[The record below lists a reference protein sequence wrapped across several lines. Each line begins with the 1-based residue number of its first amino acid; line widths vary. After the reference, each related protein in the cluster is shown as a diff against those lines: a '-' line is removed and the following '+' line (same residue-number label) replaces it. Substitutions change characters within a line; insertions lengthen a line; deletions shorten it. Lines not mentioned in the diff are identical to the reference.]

1 MELTTRPT
9 SLFKPSK
16 RQETWKPQFTDE
28 QRANF
33 ERIAAIDRRANDR
46 AYARELV
53 QMFYWHDPRDR
64 KQWFAETM
72 QRISMMTPHAWSLM
86 AFDEALSNP
95 EPHLATVLRSSGV
108 LVGFAAAFFVAG
120 CLRFSSYKE

>member
-1 MELTTRPT
+1 MAQTTQNTLLP
-9 SLFKPSK
+9 KPLKS
-16 RQETWKPQFTDE
+16 RETWKPNFTDE

-53 QMFYWHDPRDR
+53 QMFYWRDPRDR

-72 QRISMMTPHAWSLM
+72 QRISKKHGYAYAQT
-86 AFDEALSNP
+86 
-95 EPHLATVLRSSGV
+95 LRSYMTEIRQNEYENINQG
-108 LVGFAAAFFVAG
+108 
-120 CLRFSSYKE
+120 

>member
-1 MELTTRPT
+1 MEPATTQPM
-9 SLFKPSK
+9 SLSKPSK

-33 ERIAAIDRRANDR
+33 ERIAAIDRQANYR

-53 QMFYWHDPRDR
+53 QMFYWRDPRER

-72 QRISMMTPHAWSLM
+72 QRISKKQGYAYAQTLRSYMTEIRQNEYEILNQESLGGG
-86 AFDEALSNP
+86 AENANGLGKDEASP
-95 EPHLATVLRSSGV
+95 
-108 LVGFAAAFFVAG
+108 
-120 CLRFSSYKE
+120 

>member
-1 MELTTRPT
+1 MAQSTQNTLLP
-9 SLFKPSK
+9 KPSA

-33 ERIAAIDRRANDR
+33 ERIAAIDRRANNM

-53 QMFYWHDPRDR
+53 QMFYWRDPRDR

-72 QRISMMTPHAWSLM
+72 QRITKRHGHAYAQTLKSMMTEIRMNEYENLNEESPRGSAKDEDALGQ
-86 AFDEALSNP
+86 DEASP
-95 EPHLATVLRSSGV
+95 
-108 LVGFAAAFFVAG
+108 
-120 CLRFSSYKE
+120 

>member
-1 MELTTRPT
+1 MEPATTQPT

-53 QMFYWHDPRDR
+53 QMFYWRDPRDR

-72 QRISMMTPHAWSLM
+72 QRISKKHGYAYAQT
-86 AFDEALSNP
+86 
-95 EPHLATVLRSSGV
+95 LRSYMTEIRQNEYENINQG
-108 LVGFAAAFFVAG
+108 
-120 CLRFSSYKE
+120 

>member
-1 MELTTRPT
+1 MAQPTTPPT

-53 QMFYWHDPRDR
+53 QMFYWRDPRDR

-72 QRISMMTPHAWSLM
+72 QRISKKQGYAYAQTLRSYMTEIRQNEYEILNQECSGGGAENANGLGK
-86 AFDEALSNP
+86 DEASP
-95 EPHLATVLRSSGV
+95 
-108 LVGFAAAFFVAG
+108 
-120 CLRFSSYKE
+120 